1 MRPTPYNGRVWQRTW
16 STLALAVLGACG
28 GRRDGR
34 ADVVLVTP
42 DTTRADRLSCYGY
55 GRETSPRLDE
65 LSRTSLRYARA
76 RAISSWTLPT
86 HATLFTGRFSAS
98 HGACYDPEGPVRL
111 GQVVR
116 GFDHYRARP
125 LIEAE
130 TTLAERL
137 AERGWRTAGFVA
149 GPWLARPFGLAQ
161 GFEHWDDTQI
171 DGVRGRLAEQVT
183 DAALAWVGA
192 LERDEPAFLF
202 LNYYDPHGPYG
213 APPPFL
219 LHFIEGAPA
228 PVDGRYPPAFLRE
241 LQAREGELLGD
252 LCDGEIRY
260 ADHHLGRLFDGLA
273 RLGRFDGALI
283 VVTSDHGEWLGE
295 NGLWGHGDDLGEVEL
310 AIPLIVRPPGGVPG
324 GVVSELAVQQTDV
337 LPIVFDVLGLSLP
350 PEVQGHLPRAA
361 GAATLAELYGLHGHR
376 REGLWRTLV
385 HGESKL
391 LWSESGAR
399 ELYDLS
405 SDPLGLADRAA
416 DDPAAVESLS
426 TQLEAWA
433 RTLPAPGAA
442 PDSVEIDGAT
452 LRALESLG
460 YVR

>member
-1 MRPTPYNGRVWQRTW
+1 MRMRGWCA
-16 STLALAVLGACG
+16 LALATLGACG
-28 GRRDGR
+28 AERGERP
-34 ADVVLVTP
+34 DVVLVTL

-55 GRETSPRLDE
+55 GRETSPRLDA
-65 LSRTSLRYARA
+65 LARDGVRHAHARA
-76 RAISSWTLPT
+76 TSSWTLPT
-86 HATLFTGRFSAS
+86 HASLFTGRFTAS

-111 GQVVR
+111 GQAVE

-125 LIEAE
+125 LVEAE

-137 AERGWRTAGFVA
+137 AQRGWRTAGFVA

-171 DGVRGRLAEQVT
+171 DSVRGRLAEQVT

-192 LERDEPAFLF
+192 LAQGEPCFLF

-213 APPPFL
+213 APPPFTL
-219 LHFIEGAPA
+219 QFVEGAPPA
-228 PVDGRYPPAFLRE
+228 VDGQYPQAYLRE
-241 LQAREGELLGD
+241 LKARESEVLGD
-252 LCDGEIRY
+252 LYDGEIRY

-273 RLGRFDGALI
+273 QLGRFEDALI
-283 VVTSDHGEWLGE
+283 VVTADHGEWLGE
-295 NGLWGHGDDLGEVEL
+295 NGLWGHGEDLGEAEL
-310 AIPLIVRPPGGVPG
+310 AIPLVVRPPGGVPG
-324 GVVSELAVQQTDV
+324 GAVSELAVQQTDV
-337 LPIVFDVLGLSLP
+337 VPIVLDVLGLPLP

-361 GAATLAELYGLHGHR
+361 DAPSFAELHGLPGHR

-385 HGESKL
+385 HGERKL

-405 SDPLGLADRAA
+405 ADPLGLADRAA
-416 DDPAAVESLS
+416 ADPAAVESLS
-426 TQLEAWA
+426 TLLEAWA
-433 RTLPAPGAA
+433 RTLPPPGAA
-442 PDSVEIDGAT
+442 PDSVELDEAT